1 MKKNI
6 LILAL
11 AAMVGFGASAREIS
25 AKTGAKAGEKA
36 CDTACDK
43 QYLPQ
48 KGDFAIGVDVVPLFL
63 PLANAIGGNKAE
75 VSDVVVAGNPFLF
88 EEFSFK
94 PNASI
99 LAKYMITDN
108 WAVKANLGI
117 IVSDKR
123 DRRYVKD
130 DLKQYLDPNSMAKVV
145 DQAKTVK
152 GGATLQ
158 VGGEYRV
165 GKKRVQGVFGFGIL
179 AGVYS
184 ENVSYRYGNEITDLN
199 RTPSSAFQNSGVSVP
214 SGYRVTEY
222 RHDGAVG
229 CLGLYGSA
237 GVEWFVAPKIS
248 LGAEVSLNYYATFA
262 GQGIAKS
269 EGFNTAYN
277 AIETRTDLITPGDR
291 SHHFGTDNIGGAL
304 NLTFYF

>member
-11 AAMVGFGASAREIS
+11 ASMVGLGASAQET
-25 AKTGAKAGEKA
+25 AEKQ
-36 CDTACDK
+36 CCK

-75 VSDVVVAGNPFLF
+75 VSDVVLSGNPFLF
-88 EEFSFK
+88 DEFSVK

-99 LAKYMITDN
+99 LAKYMLTDN

-117 IVSDKR
+117 VVNDKR
-123 DRRYVKD
+123 NRVYATD
-130 DLKQYLDPNSMAKVV
+130 DLNTYLDPNSSAKVI
-145 DQAKTVK
+145 DQTKTVK

-158 VGGEYRV
+158 VGGEYRI

-184 ENVSYRYGNEITDLN
+184 DKTSYSYGNEITDLN
-199 RTPSSAFQNSGVSVP
+199 RTPSTGINSYISVVP
-214 SGYRVTEY
+214 SGYRITEY
-222 RHDGAVG
+222 RHEGAVG
-229 CLGLYGSA
+229 CLGFYGSA
-237 GVEWFVAPKIS
+237 GFEWFVAPKIS
-248 LGAEVSLNYYATFA
+248 LGAEVSLNYYSTFA
-262 GQGIAKS
+262 GKGIVKS

-277 AIETRTDLITPGDR
+277 KVEQRTDLYTPGNI